1 MTSILR
7 IDFYSDL
14 VKKHSSF
21 AENEITCERGV
32 IDRDLNRT
40 YPMHEDYAVEHGVGQ
55 ESLKRVLMAFADYDK
70 DVCDEE
76 NTHF

>member
-1 MTSILR
+1 MPSIQI

-40 YPMHEDYAVEHGVGQ
+40 YPMHEDYAAEHGLGQ

-70 DVCDEE
+70 DV
-76 NTHF
+76 